1 MEGYERIGTVTHYF
15 DRIGV
20 AVVLLE
26 NELFID
32 DWILFYSPHT
42 DLEQQV
48 LSMQINHQ
56 PIDRAVAGEEVA
68 IKVNGVV
75 REGDEVFLILED
87 PS

>member
-1 MEGYERIGTVTHYF
+1 MEEYERIGTVTHYF

-32 DWILFYSPHT
+32 DWILFYGPNT

-56 PIDRAVAGEEVA
+56 PVDQGLPGEEIAVQ
-68 IKVNGVV
+68 VDDVV
-75 REGDEVFLILED
+75 RAGDEVYVIEG
-87 PS
+87 

>member
-1 MEGYERIGTVTHYF
+1 MEEYERIGTVTHYF

-32 DWILFYSPHT
+32 DWILFYGPHT
-42 DLEQQV
+42 DVEQQV
-48 LSMQINHQ
+48 VSMQINHEA
-56 PIDRAVAGEEVA
+56 IDRAVAGEEIA
-68 IKVNGVV
+68 IKVNDAV
-75 REGDEVFLILED
+75 REGDDVFLILDE

>member
-1 MEGYERIGTVTHYF
+1 MEEYERIGTVTHYF

-32 DWILFYSPHT
+32 DWILFYGPNT

-56 PIDRAVAGEEVA
+56 AVEQGLPGEEIA
-68 IKVNGVV
+68 IQVDDVV
-75 REGDEVFLILED
+75 RAGDEVYVIAE
-87 PS
+87 